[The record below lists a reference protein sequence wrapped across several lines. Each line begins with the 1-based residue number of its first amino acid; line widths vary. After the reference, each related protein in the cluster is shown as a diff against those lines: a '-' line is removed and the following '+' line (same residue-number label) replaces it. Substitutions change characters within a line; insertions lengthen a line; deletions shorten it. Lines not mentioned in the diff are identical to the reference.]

1 MSLDGKGPD
10 MSISNGKKEIVV
22 GLTLLSPGP
31 QSLLV
36 VAEWDLS
43 RWNLRMSQIQDLG
56 TSQMVVLFFIIVIR
70 DIPPVKGIRF
80 I

>member
-36 VAEWDLS
+36 VAE
-43 RWNLRMSQIQDLG
+43 
-56 TSQMVVLFFIIVIR
+56 
-70 DIPPVKGIRF
+70 
-80 I
+80 